1 MSMVRVESSISSPWP
16 RHAGQGERISWP
28 LPEQTGQVVA
38 VTSWPSSDWRTVRC
52 WPEPLQRE
60 QVVGS
65 VPGLAPDPLQ
75 REQVVAARTRTSLEV
90 PNTASVNGSRRRMPM
105 VSPRRARERV
115 RERPPNGSPPPKNW
129 PSRSSKEAPK
139 PENGSPPPPPSPST
153 PASP

>member
-1 MSMVRVESSISSPWP
+1 MVRVESSISSPWP
-16 RHAGQGERISWP
+16 RHSGQGERISWP
-28 LPEQTGQVVA
+28 VPEQTGQVVA

-60 QVVGS
+60 QTVGS
-65 VPGLAPDPLQ
+65 VPGLAPEPLQ
-75 REQVVAARTRTSLEV
+75 REQVAAARTRTSLEV
-90 PNTASVNGSRRRMPM
+90 PKTASVNGRRRRMPM

-115 RERPPNGSPPPKNW
+115 RERPPPNGSPPPKNW

-139 PENGSPPPPPSPST
+139 VENGSPPGPARPST